1 MLSKSKNINNCKSF
15 KKNKI
20 PKCNDQLDC
29 EWVPKIGDKIGYCNQ
44 KKNIL
49 LKSKLIKQKRKKKII

>member
-44 KKNIL
+44 KK
-49 LKSKLIKQKRKKKII
+49 KTYC